1 MEDGSGHAV
10 LAYDI
15 IDQPDGSADVLVHD
29 SNVPFDGN
37 ELGVNGLVH
46 KDRTRAP
53 ERDPDLGR
61 PFELGARHGRRD
73 VARRRQDAVRVRPRR
88 DR

>member
-29 SNVPFDGN
+29 SNVPFDGA
-37 ELGVNGLVH
+37 EPASTGWCI
-46 KDRTRAP
+46 RTARCVRA
-53 ERDPDLGR
+53 
-61 PFELGARHGRRD
+61 
-73 VARRRQDAVRVRPRR
+73 
-88 DR
+88 